1 MEKQKHTLMLIMS
14 PSQGQSFSPKEKE
27 RLKSRRVKLYL
38 NVITRQ
44 QKEMGGHFL
53 NGSNNAI

>member
-14 PSQGQSFSPKEKE
+14 PSQGQNVSPKEKE